1 MNEQPTPERILS
13 STSMIFSVTDFCAWV
28 TQTPPFANSRIW
40 AVHQY
45 QSIEPVEYLS
55 HRGVYII
62 MECRVLL
69 PAIPCVSNTLWIL
82 MDAPPEFTPRFYSPH
97 FVKHR
102 RTLVSASLD
111 RLLILGW
118 KSIKTLHY
126 NPEYIPQI
134 YPTRILCLQDINDM
148 YDFAIQRRDIL
159 RYVGWLCL
167 TLFGCL
173 ERCSACFGLTVTYRN
188 PHKDISRLLFES
200 AAARAECYVNDR
212 HTQCCKSS
220 PLHFPELLRHT
231 PSAPINGMS
240 QLVVIPKSN
249 NHTQPQHPVRL
260 PTPPLHNPFS
270 KKRLHDEALNDV
282 DHTSPRHPLPPEAEP
297 SQKRSRVELDEG
309 TISSLH
315 TSKHPSIT
323 VSDPERPI
331 TIINSTMRASEIVT
345 ALGYYGCRNLG
356 PKLDLRSCSEH
367 PLCNGGLGDV
377 YMAKVDHLKVA
388 IKTTRVYVMNKD
400 EKYLKYAAKELYT
413 WSKCKHPNVL
423 NLLGLVEF
431 RGQIGMVSEWMS
443 NGDVRTYLDTRPE
456 TDRCQLCHGISDG
469 LVYLHDVGIIHGD
482 LKGGNILISEDGT
495 PMLNDFGNAVLQ
507 EHSLQFT
514 ESTTRTNISPRWTAP
529 EILEGLTSYSYAADV
544 YALGMTWLEVITG
557 KVPFQER
564 RNDIAL
570 AHIIVNR
577 KEIPQRP
584 NEHIP
589 SDSEDGDALWSLMM
603 NCWAHKPEE
612 RPSANEARDF
622 VKTIKQSGLSCATQG
637 AHSFQS

>member
-1 MNEQPTPERILS
+1 MNEQQTPERILS
-13 STSMIFSVTDFCAWV
+13 STSMVFTVTDFCAWV
-28 TQTPPFANSRIW
+28 TQTPAFANSRIW

-45 QSIEPVEYLS
+45 ESIKSVKYP
-55 HRGVYII
+55 GAYII
-62 MECRVLL
+62 LECRVSM

-82 MDAPPEFTPRFYSPH
+82 MNAPPEFTLRLSFPH
-97 FVKHR
+97 PVKHC

-111 RLLILGW
+111 RLLIPGCRW
-118 KSIKTLHY
+118 EIIKTLHY

-134 YPTRILCLQDINDM
+134 YPTRILCLQDISDM
-148 YDFAIQRRDIL
+148 YDFAIARQRHDIP
-159 RYVGWLCL
+159 RYIRWLCHA
-167 TLFGCL
+167 LFECL
-173 ERCSACFGLTVTYRN
+173 ERCSACFGLTVTYRGA
-188 PHKDISRLLFES
+188 HKDISILLFNS
-200 AAARAECYVNDR
+200 TAGRVAECYVNER
-212 HTQCCKSS
+212 HMQCCKAS
-220 PLHFPELLRHT
+220 PLRFPGLLRHT
-231 PSAPINGMS
+231 PSAPINRTS
-240 QLVVIPKSN
+240 QLLVIPESN
-249 NHTQPQHPVRL
+249 NHTQQPVRL
-260 PTPPLHNPFS
+260 PTPPLHNPYS

-282 DHTSPRHPLPPEAEP
+282 DHISPRHTLPSEAEH

-345 ALGYYGCRNLG
+345 ALGYYGCKNLG

-367 PLCNGGLGDV
+367 PLCNGGLGDI
-377 YMAKVDHLKVA
+377 YMAKVGQLKVA
-388 IKTTRVYVMNKD
+388 IKTTRVYIMNKD
-400 EKYLKYAAKELYT
+400 EKYLK
-413 WSKCKHPNVL
+413 
-423 NLLGLVEF
+423 
-431 RGQIGMVSEWMS
+431 
-443 NGDVRTYLDTRPE
+443 
-456 TDRCQLCHGISDG
+456 CHGISDG

-622 VKTIKQSGLSCATQG
+622 VRFSHIELS
-637 AHSFQS
+637 S